1 MRHLGIAAI
10 LAALLTAA
18 LPAAAQSPFSPVI
31 TINDSAITGFEIDQR
46 IKLLEIFR
54 TPGNLPEL
62 AREQLVEDRLKQQ
75 ELDRVGLQLTDEG
88 LRAAMEEFAGR
99 ANLTL
104 DQFLTVLEQ
113 NGVAEETL
121 RDYVEVGIAWRDYIR
136 QRYSRRVNITD
147 ADIEMAIAQ
156 AGIATAGIEVLLS
169 EIIIPAPPPEAER
182 AMEVAQR
189 IAQLTSF
196 AAFESAAREV
206 SALPSRDVGGRLP
219 WTPLS
224 NFPPALHGLILGLAP
239 GEVTP
244 PIPIE
249 NGVALFQLREVRE
262 GAAVALEIA
271 LVDYAAYYATGGA
284 AEAQQVVDRVDT
296 CDDLYGVA
304 FGQPP
309 ERLDR
314 RQVPPAEIAQD
325 IALEL
330 ARLDPDEVSTR
341 LTTDGGATVVV
352 LMLCGRTPAGAEEI
366 DREGIAN
373 RLRSERLAGFADAL
387 VEDLRA
393 AATIVGQ

>member
-1 MRHLGIAAI
+1 MRHLGIVAVLAGV
-10 LAALLTAA
+10 LAAGQ
-18 LPAAAQSPFSPVI
+18 PAVAQGLFSPVI
-31 TINDSAITGFEIDQR
+31 TVNDSAITGFEIDQR

-88 LRAAMEEFAGR
+88 LRAAMEDFAGR

-104 DQFLTVLEQ
+104 AQFVTVLEQ

-121 RDYVEVGIAWRDYIR
+121 RDYVEIGIAWRDYIR
-136 QRYSRRVNITD
+136 QRYSGRVNVTES
-147 ADIEMAIAQ
+147 DIDMAIAQ
-156 AGIATAGIEVLLS
+156 AGTATAGIEVLLS

-182 AMEVAQR
+182 AMSVAQR
-189 IAQLTSF
+189 IAQLTST

-206 SALPSRDVGGRLP
+206 SALPSRENGGRLP
-219 WTPLS
+219 WAPLS
-224 NFPPALHGLILGLAP
+224 NYPPALHGLILGLAP

-249 NGVALFQLREVRE
+249 NGIALFQLRDLRE
-262 GAAVALEIA
+262 GAAVAPEIA

-284 AEAQQVVDRVDT
+284 AEAQAVADRVDT

-304 FGQPP
+304 HGQPP

-314 RQVPPAEIAQD
+314 REVAPAEIPQD
-325 IALEL
+325 VALEL
-330 ARLDPDEVSTR
+330 ARLDTDEISTR
-341 LTTDGGATVVV
+341 LTADDGATVVV

-366 DREGIAN
+366 DREAIAN